1 MVRHNTCNNELRTC
15 MYMYTYIHVL
25 LLLHIVYCC
34 LLLFIIDANCVLII
48 HVVNVDMTR
57 VLTSVLL
64 QETQPLD
71 SKGEATIASTYSSW

>member
-1 MVRHNTCNNELRTC
+1 MYVHVHIHTCV
-15 MYMYTYIHVL
+15 HVL
-25 LLLHIVYCC
+25 LLLHIVYCTLFIVVYCC